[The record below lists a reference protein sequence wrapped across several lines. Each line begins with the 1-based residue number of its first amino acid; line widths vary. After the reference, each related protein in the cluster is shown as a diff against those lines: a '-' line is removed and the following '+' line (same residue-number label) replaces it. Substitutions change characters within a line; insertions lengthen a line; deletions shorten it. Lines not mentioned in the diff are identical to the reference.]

1 MSDII
6 TIRGFVAT
14 DVTTSTTTTGVG
26 TASFRLGSPS
36 RHFDKTSGT
45 WVEDHM
51 NWFTVQGYRQL
62 AGNMG
67 CSIKKGQ
74 RVIVV
79 GRLKL
84 ASWERDG
91 RIFHK
96 AEINADAVGHDLKWG
111 SANYIRTPKNEL
123 PDSEVPGR
131 PGSDGYDGAGGDHG
145 PDDYPGE
152 DDIPEDVMIEDP
164 NGEYVAVNTET
175 GELAGAST

>member
-1 MSDII
+1 MTDII

-14 DVTTSTTTTGVG
+14 DVTTSTTTTGIG

-36 RHFDKTSGT
+36 RHFDKASGT
-45 WVEDHM
+45 WIEDNM

-91 RIFHK
+91 RIYHK
-96 AEINADAVGHDLKWG
+96 AEITADAVGHDLKWG

-123 PDSEVPGR
+123 PDSETSAR
-131 PGSDGYDGAGGDHG
+131 SGSDGYDPAGVDSG
-145 PDDYPGE
+145 PDDYPEE
-152 DDIPEDVMIEDP
+152 DGTPEDIVFEDAT
-164 NGEYVAVNTET
+164 GSYVSVDTET
-175 GELAGAST
+175 GELAGAAT

>member
-1 MSDII
+1 
-6 TIRGFVAT
+6 
-14 DVTTSTTTTGVG
+14 
-26 TASFRLGSPS
+26 
-36 RHFDKTSGT
+36 
-45 WVEDHM
+45 M

>member
-1 MSDII
+1 
-6 TIRGFVAT
+6 
-14 DVTTSTTTTGVG
+14 
-26 TASFRLGSPS
+26 
-36 RHFDKTSGT
+36 
-45 WVEDHM
+45 M

-123 PDSEVPGR
+123 PDSEAAGR
-131 PGSDGYDGAGGDHG
+131 SGNDGYDGAGGDHG
-145 PDDYPGE
+145 PEDYPGE
-152 DDIPEDVMIEDP
+152 DDIPEDVMIEDT
-164 NGEYVAVNTET
+164 NGDYLAVNTET
-175 GELAGAST
+175 GELAGAAT

>member
-1 MSDII
+1 MPQKVYMHPGAGAVMPAHVLHSPCTDCVMHIQKSAPRGSTVSARSWSCPVGHHLPEDTTMSDII

-45 WVEDHM
+45 WVEDYM

-84 ASWERDG
+84 ASWER
-91 RIFHK
+91 
-96 AEINADAVGHDLKWG
+96 
-111 SANYIRTPKNEL
+111 
-123 PDSEVPGR
+123 
-131 PGSDGYDGAGGDHG
+131 
-145 PDDYPGE
+145 
-152 DDIPEDVMIEDP
+152 
-164 NGEYVAVNTET
+164 
-175 GELAGAST
+175 

>member
-36 RHFDKTSGT
+36 RYFDKASKA
-45 WVEDHM
+45 WVEDNV
-51 NWFTVQGYRQL
+51 NWFTVQGYRDL
-62 AGNMG
+62 AGNMA

-84 ASWERDG
+84 VKWERDG

-96 AEINADAVGHDLKWG
+96 AEINADSVGHDLRWG
-111 SANYIRTPKNEL
+111 SANYIRAMKNE
-123 PDSEVPGR
+123 R
-131 PGSDGYDGAGGDHG
+131 PGSETAMEPATDSYDGPDGDSGPDGY
-145 PDDYPGE
+145 PDDATPDDVVFE
-152 DDIPEDVMIEDP
+152 DAS
-164 NGEYVAVNTET
+164 GEYVSVDTET
-175 GELAGAST
+175 GELAGAAT

>member
-123 PDSEVPGR
+123 PDAAVAGQPGT
-131 PGSDGYDGAGGDHG
+131 DAYDGAVGEG
-145 PDDYPGE
+145 PEDYAE
-152 DDIPEDVMIEDP
+152 DDVIPEDVMIEDT
-164 NGEYVAVNTET
+164 NGDYVTVDTET
-175 GELAGAST
+175 GELAGAAT

>member
-45 WVEDHM
+45 WVEDYM

-111 SANYIRTPKNEL
+111 SAHYIRTPKNEL
-123 PDSEVPGR
+123 PDSEVAGQPGA
-131 PGSDGYDGAGGDHG
+131 DGYDGAGRDPG
-145 PDDYPGE
+145 PEDYAEE
-152 DDIPEDVMIEDP
+152 DGIPEDVMIEDT
-164 NGEYVAVNTET
+164 NGDYVTVDTET
-175 GELAGAST
+175 GELAGAAT

>member
-1 MSDII
+1 MTDII

-36 RHFDKTSGT
+36 RHFDKASGA
-45 WVEDHM
+45 WVEDNV

-91 RIFHK
+91 RIYHK
-96 AEINADAVGHDLKWG
+96 AEINADAVGHDLTWG
-111 SANYIRTPKNEL
+111 SANYIKTVKNEDSGKGDQPAGDAYDEGADAGPEGY
-123 PDSEVPGR
+123 PDEDTTPEGVVFED
-131 PGSDGYDGAGGDHG
+131 GS
-145 PDDYPGE
+145 
-152 DDIPEDVMIEDP
+152 
-164 NGEYVAVNTET
+164 GEYVSVDTET
-175 GELAGAST
+175 GELAGATA

>member
-91 RIFHK
+91 RVFHT

-111 SANYIRTPKNEL
+111 SANYIRNPKNEL
-123 PDSEVPGR
+123 PDSEVANRTG
-131 PGSDGYDGAGGDHG
+131 GDGYDGTGGDPE
-145 PDDYPGE
+145 PDDYTEE
-152 DDIPEDVMIEDP
+152 DGIPKDVTIQDT
-164 NGEYVAVNTET
+164 NGDYVTLDTET
-175 GELAGAST
+175 GELAGAAT

>member
-1 MSDII
+1 
-6 TIRGFVAT
+6 
-14 DVTTSTTTTGVG
+14 
-26 TASFRLGSPS
+26 SFRLGSPS

-45 WVEDHM
+45 WVEDYM

-131 PGSDGYDGAGGDHG
+131 SESDGYDGPGGDQAA
-145 PDDYPGE
+145 DDYPGE
-152 DDIPEDVMIEDP
+152 DDIPEDVMIEDT
-164 NGEYVAVNTET
+164 NGDYVAVNTET
-175 GELAGAST
+175 GELAGAAT

>member
-14 DVTTSTTTTGVG
+14 DVTTSTTTSGVG

-45 WVEDHM
+45 WVEDYM
-51 NWFTVQGYRQL
+51 NWFTVQGYREL

-123 PDSEVPGR
+123 PASGAPGQA
-131 PGSDGYDGAGGDHG
+131 GGEGYDRAGGDPG

-152 DDIPEDVMIEDP
+152 DDIAEDVMIEDT
-164 NGEYVAVNTET
+164 NGDYLAVNTET
-175 GELAGAST
+175 GELAAAAT